1 MRFAT
6 LSTLLCGCHALF
18 APAVGR
24 DEPRGLHERYVTL
37 SGIETTCFSF
47 MSTYLVPAGG
57 EPTSGITA
65 PYVQSGGRFLGA
77 DKPLSVDP
85 GVPYIDITSFAG
97 GSISTTFTTI
107 GGILAWDNETFF
119 NGAAEFCQ
127 ASNGTVYAHFTGAG
141 GPEDCVP
148 IDLVVYMAQQCQN
161 GVIVPMTSLP
171 ESSPTG
177 PNSEMPYVTTTRRYT
192 GTVVTTTT
200 EGRIVIVETP
210 FSYVTRTTRSTG
222 ATSFTTT
229 QYPGDQD
236 GTGTVIVGLP
246 YDYTTTYTVHTGAVP
261 TATTLYPNKPDGT
274 ATVIVG
280 TPSGYVPTKTQRY
293 TGTAATTS
301 TALRSG
307 GTEPTAVVIWYGYE
321 FLPLNYVA
329 MYLVMAYANT
339 FAQRVGSSC
348 FIDTPYAYT
357 TVTSGYDGTA
367 RATTTLY
374 PSGTAETATVVVQTP
389 AAYAT
394 TTEAYDGAA
403 VTTTTVP
410 PSGTLPGTVIVLTP
424 TASFGGFVTV
434 TELYTGTATSRTTIP
449 PSGTVPG
456 TVVLLTPGSGNYATR
471 TQVYTGTGTTTTTI
485 PPAGTVP
492 GTVLVLRPSSGSY
505 VTTTEPYTG
514 RERTTTT
521 IPPSGTALGT
531 VVVLTPNGENYVTV
545 TRPYGETQATTTT
558 VPPSGTAPG
567 TVIIFTP
574 TGARYVT
581 TTEGYT
587 GVSTTTT
594 TVPPSG
600 SAPGTVIILGPESY
614 VTTTR
619 PFTGAAITTTTV
631 PPSGTTPGTVII
643 LRPEN
648 YVTTTS
654 PYNGDTTTTTTVSPN
669 GEAPGTVIIYTPYA
683 YVTTTEAYT
692 GDIITTTT
700 ASPSGASPGTVRIL
714 TPYPYA
720 TVTQAYT
727 GTAITTT
734 TVSRNGTV
742 AGTVVIQTPGPYITT
757 TTGYGG
763 LAGTTTVVEPSGTQP
778 GTVIVKT
785 PIPRFAC
792 AKEGYLIQS
801 VGLATFDLQSGIRT
815 PIKDPVVPGST
826 FLNAIGYHVGDNF
839 LYATV
844 SNPPATLIR
853 IGSDGQYETVT
864 NVTEL
869 VTANGNLNV
878 GDVDENLQYWAS
890 ANGNFWV
897 QIDLD
902 PTKAT
907 YGQVVDSGKTNTVGV
922 NELTPT
928 VFDWAYVPNTSGNNL
943 WALGRLVGNTAVRL
957 MSFDRDTHIWTD
969 STLFGDVAGTNSFG
983 GVFAGEEGYL
993 YGIENTSGQIWRFPV
1008 PGPNLPAGRVR
1019 SRVVNSGA
1027 STLNDGARC
1036 FNAPRILPEE
1046 AQG

>member
-1 MRFAT
+1 MRGILREINARP
-6 LSTLLCGCHALF
+6 L
-18 APAVGR
+18 
-24 DEPRGLHERYVTL
+24 ERGMECLNFY
-37 SGIETTCFSF
+37 SDIETTTSRQLGKNYGRSIQSADSF
-47 MSTYLVPAGG
+47 IENVKAFPFAQ
-57 EPTSGITA
+57 
-65 PYVQSGGRFLGA
+65 YVQSGGRFLGA

-85 GVPYIDITSFAG
+85 GVRYIDMSSFPG
-97 GSISTTFTTI
+97 GSISTTFSI
-107 GGILAWDNETFF
+107 VGGILVWENDAFF
-119 NGAAEFCQ
+119 NGAAGFCQ
-127 ASNGTVYAHFTGAG
+127 ASNGTVYAHFTAAG
-141 GPEDCVP
+141 GPESCVP

-161 GVIVPMTSLP
+161 GVIDPMTSLP
-171 ESSPTG
+171 GSGPTG
-177 PNSEMPYVTTTRRYT
+177 TNSEMPYVTTTRRYT

-210 FSYVTRTTRSTG
+210 FPYVTRTTRNTG
-222 ATSFTTT
+222 TTSYTTT
-229 QYPGDQD
+229 QYPGGQD
-236 GTGTVIVGLP
+236 GTGTIIVGLP
-246 YDYTTTYTVHTGAVP
+246 YDYTTTYTGYTGAVP
-261 TATTLYPNKPDGT
+261 TTTTLYPGEPDGT

-280 TPSGYVPTKTQRY
+280 TPSGYVPTITQRY
-293 TGTAATTS
+293 TGTAATT
-301 TALRSG
+301 R
-307 GTEPTAVVIWYGYE
+307 YE
-321 FLPLNYVA
+321 
-329 MYLVMAYANT
+329 
-339 FAQRVGSSC
+339 
-348 FIDTPYAYT
+348 
-357 TVTSGYDGTA
+357 GTA
-367 RATTTLY
+367 TATTTLY

-389 AAYAT
+389 AAYIT
-394 TTEAYDGAA
+394 TTETYDGAA

-410 PSGTLPGTVIVLTP
+410 PSGTVPGTVIVLTP

-434 TELYTGTATSRTTIP
+434 TEPYTGTATIRTTIP

-456 TVVLLTPGSGNYATR
+456 TVVVLTPGSGNYVTR
-471 TQVYTGTGTTTTTI
+471 TQVYTGTGTTTTTVA
-485 PPAGTVP
+485 PAGTIP

-514 RERTTTT
+514 RELTTST
-521 IPPSGTALGT
+521 IPPSGTAPGT

-545 TRPYGETQATTTT
+545 TRPYGEAQATTTT

-574 TGARYVT
+574 TDASYVT

-600 SAPGTVIILGPESY
+600 SAL
-614 VTTTR
+614 
-619 PFTGAAITTTTV
+619 
-631 PPSGTTPGTVII
+631 GTVII

-654 PYNGDTTTTTTVSPN
+654 PYTGNSATTTTVSPS
-669 GEAPGTVIIYTPYA
+669 GEAPGTVIVYTPYA
-683 YVTTTEAYT
+683 YVTTTETYT
-692 GDIITTTT
+692 GDTITTTT
-700 ASPSGASPGTVRIL
+700 VSPSGASPGTVRIL

-720 TVTQAYT
+720 TVTQPYT

-734 TVSRNGTV
+734 TISRNGTV
-742 AGTVVIQTPGPYITT
+742 VGTVVIQTPGPYITT

-763 LAGTTTVVEPSGTQP
+763 LAGTTTVVQPSGTQP

-792 AKEGYLIQS
+792 AKEGYLVQS
-801 VGLATFDLQSGIRT
+801 VGLSTFDLQSGIRT
-815 PIKDPVVPGST
+815 PIKNPVVPGST
-826 FLNAIGYHVGDNF
+826 FLNAVGYHVGDNF

-853 IGSDGQYETVT
+853 IGSDGQYETVA
-864 NVTEL
+864 NLTEL
-869 VTANGNLNV
+869 VKESGNLNV
-878 GDVDENLQYWAS
+878 GEVDENLQYWAS

-907 YGQVVDSGKTNTVGV
+907 YGQVVNSGKTNTTGV

-943 WALGRLVGNTAVRL
+943 WALGRLVGNTAVQL
-957 MSFDRDTHIWTD
+957 MSFDRVTHTWTD
-969 STLFGDVAGTNSFG
+969 STLFGNVAGTNSFG
-983 GVFAGEEGYL
+983 GVFAGEDGYL
-993 YGIENTSGQIWRFPV
+993 YGIENTSGEIWRFPL
-1008 PGPNLPAGRVR
+1008 PGPNLPADRVR

-1036 FNAPRILPEE
+1036 YNAPRISSAYP
-1046 AQG
+1046 